1 MSDSQDSET
10 TQPTELPKSPLEQA
24 MENFEANK
32 SAGNTPPPEEKL
44 EDIPPPPSDTAAPE
58 ENLEVPKSQMFNE
71 SPKENMLRDVL
82 VDIEGVEPSNTDKQ
96 MYLKAMLNDVPVKL
110 DVGLCG
116 GRVTVAV
123 RARTTW
129 EQSCIYEAV
138 RLDTEEKLIDG
149 MASVILQLQKYGCLI
164 MIEKVGDRDFGSISL
179 DNSSTL
185 AECVEL
191 LRGKR
196 AEIMDGMNTPK
207 WSLLLN
213 ALRVFETKMATM
225 GSECLNENFWA
236 PVD

>member
-1 MSDSQDSET
+1 MSDSKDSGNPST
-10 TQPTELPKSPLEQA
+10 NDLPKSPLEQA
-24 MENFEANK
+24 LEEYDAKKATGNTAETEEKMENLPL
-32 SAGNTPPPEEKL
+32 TPEDTAPPEE
-44 EDIPPPPSDTAAPE
+44 
-58 ENLEVPKSQMFNE
+58 NVEVPKSSMFNE

-82 VDIEGVEPSNTDKQ
+82 ADIEGIEPSTTDKQ

-110 DVGLCG
+110 DVNLCG
-116 GRVTVAV
+116 GRVVVAV

-149 MASVILQLQKYGCLI
+149 MASVILQLQKYGS
-164 MIEKVGDRDFGSISL
+164 VSL
-179 DNSSTL
+179 ENKSTL
-185 AECVEL
+185 EDCVTL
-191 LRGKR
+191 LRSKR

-225 GSECLNENFWA
+225 GSECLNENFWE